1 MEGEEEYSDSL
12 MVEDAGNDQVEEPT
26 NCWNGISFAEKL
38 KQKQQ
43 RPPIYTGK
51 DEMDELD
58 EAGLAFLEELML
70 EVRTQHCGDQW

>member
-43 RPPIYTGK
+43 RPPIYTWK

-70 EVRTQHCGDQW
+70 EARTQHGGDQW